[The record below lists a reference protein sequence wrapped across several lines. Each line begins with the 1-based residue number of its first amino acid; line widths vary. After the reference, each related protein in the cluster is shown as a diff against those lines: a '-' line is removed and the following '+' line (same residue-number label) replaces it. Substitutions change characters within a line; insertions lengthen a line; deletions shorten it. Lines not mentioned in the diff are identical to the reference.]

1 MTGCAF
7 LNAIGMTQPK
17 LSSHTPRTFGTDENS
32 KNHLA
37 QNIKASTGYESKTLG
52 ESESA
57 PTEKES
63 ISAHSKTKSKPLRPT
78 TPPQKSFTPNSQP
91 PTSNPNPPYYR
102 NPPPIRHPFLYNSPI
117 CFIFDFF
124 IACKYSQNCTFDND
138 FACFSFGFQY
148 GRCIIIRPLA
158 GLQRQ

>member
-1 MTGCAF
+1 MASTIEKQIF
-7 LNAIGMTQPK
+7 VTQ
-17 LSSHTPRTFGTDENS
+17 HTPRTFGTDENS

-102 NPPPIRHPFLYNSPI
+102 NPPPIRHLLASRVFSAWTPAHATSYKMWPTYH
-117 CFIFDFF
+117 
-124 IACKYSQNCTFDND
+124 KYIKQGFYKHNIYSDNLEEMET
-138 FACFSFGFQY
+138 GE
-148 GRCIIIRPLA
+148 
-158 GLQRQ
+158 